1 VASTF
6 VVALMTISYQVVK
19 TALADPIDS
28 IRYE

>member
-1 VASTF
+1 
-6 VVALMTISYQVVK
+6 VALMTISYQVVR